1 MSIVIKSMSE
11 LREAKDGRKFYV
23 LGAMDSEDP
32 FASKITKRT
41 IFEQFTGKSDPSKQM
56 NDTDPKFIGGDP
68 NIVAGLLKSGKAVK
82 GEVVTKEVP
91 AYKVGDRIATTYS
104 TIVFATENWKTVFK
118 NAGHDVDAVEE
129 VSAEAIAETEEVEIV

>member
-11 LREAKDGRKFYV
+11 LREAKDGRQFYV

-41 IFEQFTGKSDPSKQM
+41 IFQQFTEKSDPSKEM
-56 NDTDPKFIGGDP
+56 NDINPKFIGGDP
-68 NIVAGLLKSGKAVK
+68 AIVSGLLKSGKPVK

-91 AYKVGDRIATTYS
+91 AYEVGDRTATTYS

-118 NAGHDVDAVEE
+118 NAGHNVDAAPSLEAV
-129 VSAEAIAETEEVEIV
+129 AEQAEVEIV